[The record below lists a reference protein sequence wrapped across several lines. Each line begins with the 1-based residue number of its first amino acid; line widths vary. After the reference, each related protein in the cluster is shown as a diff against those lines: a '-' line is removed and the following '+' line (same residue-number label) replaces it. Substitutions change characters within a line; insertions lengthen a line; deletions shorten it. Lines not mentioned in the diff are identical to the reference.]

1 MIILKKGRLV
11 IVSVCEAILVCLLF
25 ISLTFKT
32 ICVKTISDNYMNLSI
47 TNQIIDFVIDNYTDI
62 TNDQL
67 KSLQNDLM
75 DSKELYRFNE
85 QAFDQAIF
93 NIKNKNTFNIDD
105 NTIEE
110 FTVTCITLI
119 EKNLDR
125 NLNSIEQN
133 KIKTL
138 LKNDSLWS
146 RFSQNINKKINNESF
161 FIKLY
166 DLSNMWLFKIVIVI
180 FILLGILYIFM
191 KGKDLKVI
199 YFLIITLLSSLL
211 NYFLL
216 LIVKL
221 STPLYAKLLNIESLV
236 ISMESILYI
245 AMGLLIVGLL
255 LFVFGIMKIS
265 YSQQ

>member
-1 MIILKKGRLV
+1 MILKKRRLV
-11 IVSVCEAILVCLLF
+11 IVSICEAILICLLF

-47 TNQIIDFVIDNYTDI
+47 TNQIIDFVIDDYTDI

-75 DSKELYRFNE
+75 NSKELYHFNE
-85 QAFDQAIF
+85 HAFDQAIF
-93 NIKNKNTFNIDD
+93 NIKNKNEFNIDD

-110 FTVTCITLI
+110 FTVTCIKLI
-119 EKNLDR
+119 EENLDR
-125 NLNSIEQN
+125 NLTFNEQKEIE
-133 KIKTL
+133 TL

-146 RFSQNINKKINNESF
+146 RFSQNINKKIESESL

-180 FILLGILYIFM
+180 FIILGVLYIFI
-191 KGKDLKVI
+191 KGKDLKVV

-211 NYFLL
+211 NYLLL

-221 STPLYAKLLNIESLV
+221 MTPLCAKFINIDSLV

-245 AMGLLIVGLL
+245 AMGFLIMSLL

-265 YSQQ
+265 YGEQ